1 VVASTTKKPNKNKK
15 QSIYFFYI
23 DWQSINGTVT
33 FKMYNYETD
42 YRGYIV
48 YAGIKQECF
57 ERLSLFPILNKHY
70 TFSLK
75 LNLIIV

>member
-1 VVASTTKKPNKNKK
+1 
-15 QSIYFFYI
+15 
-23 DWQSINGTVT
+23 
-33 FKMYNYETD
+33 MYNYETN

-70 TFSLK
+70 TIPFVD
-75 LNLIIV
+75 IEFE

>member
-1 VVASTTKKPNKNKK
+1 
-15 QSIYFFYI
+15 
-23 DWQSINGTVT
+23 
-33 FKMYNYETD
+33 MYNYETD

-70 TFSLK
+70 TIPFVD
-75 LNLIIV
+75 IEFE